1 MKLNIGGHT
10 YKIKVARGLE
20 SEDGRML
27 LGYHD
32 ARVAEIVLDKEMI
45 QSRKVETMLHEVLHV
60 ILTNTG
66 NKHDEGM
73 IDSIANGLHQLG
85 VGDYLWKKAKR

>member
-1 MKLNIGGHT
+1 MKLDIGGHRYT
-10 YKIKVARGLE
+10 IKV
-20 SEDGRML
+20 EDGLKTDNGKML

-32 ARVAEIVLDKEMI
+32 ARVAEIVLDKGMI

-60 ILTNTG
+60 ILTNSG
-66 NKHDEGM
+66 NKHDESM

-85 VGDYLWKKAKR
+85 VGDFLWKKAKK